1 MTNPELALLRSVTYA
16 SLFDYPLTLDQ
27 LHRSLIECEMPMHD
41 VLATYERSRAL
52 RQVVEYSDGF
62 FYLAGRHDLVAERRR
77 REIRSRAF
85 LAQHRLVLRL
95 ICAIPFTRL
104 VALSGSV
111 AHLNLEPAGD
121 LDLFIITKGAHVW
134 TVTLAILL
142 LTKVMR
148 CRRTI
153 CANFVIADT
162 HLALEQQDVFTANQV
177 VHLKPL
183 IGAGALD
190 EFLAANPFVARYYP
204 NAARQ
209 GLSSVVAWR
218 QRALDGAK
226 RTLERLL
233 TWPSPLIESTARTLY
248 GWYLRRRATRW
259 QSPEQ
264 VRLQT
269 DYLKLHTQSH
279 RRSILD
285 RFNAAVDAAMLL
297 AANTRHESSVRV
309 RSAAR

>member
-1 MTNPELALLRSVTYA
+1 MTKQELALLRSVTYG

-27 LHRSLIECEMPMHD
+27 LHRSLIECEMPAQD
-41 VLATYERSRAL
+41 VLATYERSRVL
-52 RQVVEYSDGF
+52 QRVIEYRDGF
-62 FYLAGRHDLVAERRR
+62 FYPAGRHDLIAERRR
-77 REIRSRAF
+77 RELRSREF

-111 AHLNLEPAGD
+111 AHLNLEPEGD

-142 LTKVMR
+142 LTKLMR
-148 CRRTI
+148 CRRVI

-183 IGAGALD
+183 IGASALD
-190 EFLAANPFVARYYP
+190 EFLAANPFVARCYP

-218 QRALDGAK
+218 QRALDRAK

-233 TWPSPLIESTARTLY
+233 AWPSPLLESTARTLY
-248 GWYLRRRATRW
+248 GWYLRRRVARW
-259 QSPEQ
+259 RSPEQ

-269 DYLKLHTQSH
+269 DCLKLHTQSH
-279 RRSILD
+279 RRSILE
-285 RFNAAVDAAMLL
+285 RFTTAVDAAMALE
-297 AANTRHESSVRV
+297 ADTRHESAVRI